1 MNNAP
6 YSVDSVVRGLKQV
19 LTQYLESQYHIWD
32 ESIIDERRILLE
44 SPGAIAQQPFIEAT
58 PSYVRGPAYA
68 DLDLPDEVRAV
79 LAKCATI
86 ARSGVFPQPYL
97 HQATALVE
105 FLTNRKQL
113 VVATGTGSGKTET
126 FLFPILGLLAQEAA
140 ARPRVA
146 ALPGCRA
153 LLLYPM
159 NALVNDQLTRL
170 RKLFGNQEVATYL
183 ARSRGRKAR
192 FGIYTSRTPYPGRQD
207 PLRDRDELQR
217 RIDAL
222 LAGITPELQLR
233 LEENGMWPAKDMR
246 AFQANQYQTS
256 TDDIELFTRHEM
268 QRACPDILVTN
279 YSMLEY
285 MLLRPV
291 DGAIFDSTTA
301 WLNASEENF
310 LTVVVDEA
318 HVYRGSSGAE
328 VSLLLRRLQSR
339 LGVPRDRLRY
349 ILTSAS
355 LGTGAEAGE
364 GARQFAADL
373 TGGPKSTFS
382 LITGTREV
390 RDGATTGSAV
400 IARVLAD
407 FDLAALHAAAEGVP
421 QRAQAAAA
429 LSRLAASLSIQIR
442 ANSGSVV
449 DLRDTA
455 FQICD
460 ELPVARHLANCLSEG
475 PTHVSDLPSKLFPQT
490 ESAEAAVDVLL
501 ALVSFGN
508 RSLDD
513 RPFLPLRLHLL
524 FRGLDGLYACID
536 PNCTARRSTYRSP
549 TLGRLFDTPRLY
561 CDCGS
566 RVYELMTHRDC
577 GASFIRGFW
586 RENDESFLWHE
597 APSDRSA
604 QSGRLI
610 EVHLLVEP
618 ARATRAPIVQ
628 LWIHKRTG
636 RIHRVT
642 PTANVSDYLMV
653 GRPGA
658 RLPGLVPPIVS
669 FNPDCPICDKRVFSQ
684 GRSKIMDL
692 QTKGEAP
699 FAYLVRE
706 QVRLQPAT
714 RAVDRTFPNAGRKAL
729 LFSDGRQKAARLARD
744 IPRDIQKDTFR
755 QLLVRS
761 IHDLAQL
768 GRDATPTSPFLY
780 TAFLNCLSRY
790 GVRMFDGAD
799 ADQLENSLATYQMLA
814 ASDLQMAVNNGFS
827 EQPPNQYRQQLLTHL
842 GASFY
847 SLYALT
853 LAYLEPVGVVRSA
866 LERQLNF
873 LSTEDVRAISIVWLQ
888 EVLNDFAFD
897 STVPVGVRQAA
908 AGYARQAW
916 GVTGGF
922 SARQNRFI
930 DSWTNG
936 RAAVIDQAML
946 STLCVA
952 QGQMFYIDPA
962 RTTLRLAL
970 TLNWSQ
976 CQACTH
982 IAPVSWNQ
990 CCVSCGSTQLRPLD
1004 YATSPYLQARKRF
1017 WRDPAEAVLEG
1028 DSPFTLDVQEHTAQ
1042 LGYRDAD
1049 DVASTTEEF
1058 ERRFRDIL
1066 MGPREH
1072 PIDVLS
1078 CTTTMEVGVDIGSL
1092 VAVGLR
1098 NVPPQRQNY
1107 QQRAGRAGRR
1117 GASISSVVTYAQNNA
1132 HDAYYFNAPAAV
1144 IAGPPPKPSIDA
1156 SNEVLIRRHVN
1167 AQLLQTYF
1175 HNETI
1180 RVPPASSDI
1189 YAMWGDTLSFFLG
1202 AGDFT
1207 LNAFRTW
1214 LRTSP
1219 DAQSEVRRI
1228 NEWIPALA
1236 GVTATDAAM
1245 QLIARLDAIA
1255 PAQQPAPPDDRLLN
1269 FLFNNAVLPSYAFPR
1284 NLLTVRIE
1292 ETVNRRVRVQE
1303 QPQQG
1308 LNVALSEYAP
1318 GRFVVLNKQTYQ
1330 IGSLTANRLAS
1341 ERDRAR
1347 PLFATQVAYVQ
1358 CDNCYHTR
1366 EPSPTQPSTGQCP
1379 VCASGALSLI
1389 EIIQPEIAYPRGR
1402 RPIDE
1407 LQDDAVRSEVTAAQ
1421 LPFPSG
1427 GNRLAFQPI
1436 GVTAEIASGHN
1447 ERLVIVNRG
1456 ESGQVGGAGFTIC
1469 ERCGFVHL
1477 GGPQQAPTVPHER
1490 DYAVVSRGMIDRTR
1504 CNGPFRNAFIGY
1516 TFPTDILLLRI
1527 RLRPPFANRYDQA
1540 GERRPITE
1548 AVRSFSEALVGAA
1561 CRQLDIDTRELK
1573 AGFRFLENQ
1582 GDRCAD
1588 VFLYDSLAGGAGYAN
1603 LTAASF
1609 TEILQNTH
1617 ESLSGCSCTSSCTR
1631 CLRNYENRLY
1641 HSSLNRFLALDLLNY
1656 LRFGASPPT
1665 LDRRD
1670 EERVC
1675 APLAEVLGLEGWT
1688 LSRDSEGR
1696 LNARRGALA
1705 HSIRCVP
1712 SLVDRAS
1719 VQEPAHIRLI
1729 SVYEIE
1735 NGLPDVFGSLAP

>member
-1 MNNAP
+1 MSGAP
-6 YSVDSVVRGLKQV
+6 YSVDSVVRGLKQA

-44 SPGAIAQQPFIEAT
+44 TPGTIAQHPFIEAT
-58 PSYVRGPAYA
+58 PTYVRGQAYA
-68 DLDLPDEVRAV
+68 DLPLPEEVRAV
-79 LAKCATI
+79 LTRCAAIAKT
-86 ARSGVFPQPYL
+86 GVFPQPYL
-97 HQATALVE
+97 HQVTALVE
-105 FLTNRKQL
+105 FFSKGKQL
-113 VVATGTGSGKTET
+113 VVASGTGSGKTET
-126 FLFPILGLLAQEAA
+126 FLFPILGVLAQEAA
-140 ARPRVA
+140 ARPRIA

-170 RKLFGNQEVATYL
+170 RRLFGNREVAAHL
-183 ARSRGRKAR
+183 AGPRGRNVR
-192 FGIYTSRTPYPGRQD
+192 FGIYTSRTPYPGRRD

-217 RIDAL
+217 RINAL
-222 LAGITPELQLR
+222 QAGITPELQLR
-233 LEENGMWPAKDMR
+233 LEDNGLWPAKDMR
-246 AFQANQYQTS
+246 AFQANQYQTGPQ
-256 TDDIELFTRHEM
+256 DIELFTRHEM
-268 QRACPDILVTN
+268 QQACPDVLVTN

-291 DGAIFDSTTA
+291 DGAIFDSTST
-301 WLNASEENF
+301 WLNQSPENF

-328 VSLLLRRLQSR
+328 VSLLLRRLRSR
-339 LGVPRDRLRY
+339 LGVARDKLRY

-355 LGTGAEAGE
+355 LGTGAEAGDE
-364 GARQFAADL
+364 ARQFASDL
-373 TGGPKSTFS
+373 TGGRRETFS
-382 LITGTREV
+382 LIAGTREV
-390 RDGATTGSAV
+390 LDGAVPASGT
-400 IARVLAD
+400 IAQVLAG
-407 FDLAALHAAAEGVP
+407 FDLATLHSAAEGMP
-421 QRAQAAAA
+421 QRERAAAGLA
-429 LSRLAASLSIQIR
+429 QLAASLSVAVN
-442 ANSGSVV
+442 ANSRTLSDV
-449 DLRDTA
+449 RDTA
-455 FQICD
+455 YRIC
-460 ELPVARHLANCLSEG
+460 EALPVARHLANKLSEG
-475 PTHVSDLPSKLFPQT
+475 PTHLADLAGALFPNAAT
-490 ESAEAAVDVLL
+490 AGGAVDVLL
-501 ALVSFGN
+501 ALVSFAR
-508 RSLDD
+508 RSLDEK
-513 RPFLPLRLHLL
+513 PFLPLRLHLL
-524 FRGLDGLYACID
+524 FRGVDGLYACIN
-536 PNCTARRSTYRSP
+536 PSCGARLSAHGTP
-549 TLGRLFDTPRLY
+549 TLGKLYNTPRLH

-566 RVYELMTHRDC
+566 RVYELLTHRDC
-577 GASFIRGFW
+577 GAAFIRGYW
-586 RENDESFLWHE
+586 RENDEGFLWHE
-597 APSDRSA
+597 APSDRNA
-604 QSGRLI
+604 QGGRLI

-618 ARATRAPIVQ
+618 ARATRVPVVQ
-628 LWIHKRTG
+628 IWIHKRTG
-636 RIHRVT
+636 RVQRAR
-642 PTANVSDYLMV
+642 PTANSTDYLMV
-653 GRPGA
+653 GRPGT
-658 RLPGLVPPIVS
+658 RLPSVLPPIIS
-669 FNPDCPICDKRVFSQ
+669 FNPTCPICDKRVFSQ

-699 FAYLVRE
+699 FSYLVRE

-714 RAVDRTFPNAGRKAL
+714 RAADRTFPNAGRKAL

-768 GRDATPTSPFLY
+768 GRDATPTPPFLY
-780 TAFLNCLSRY
+780 TAFLNCLARY
-790 GVRMFDGAD
+790 GVRLFDGAD

-814 ASDLQMAVNNGFS
+814 GGDLQRAITNGFS
-827 EQPPNQYRQQLLTHL
+827 EQPPNQYREQLLTHL

-853 LAYLEPVGVVRSA
+853 LAYLEPVPVVRTA
-866 LERQLNF
+866 LESQLTF
-873 LSTEDVRAISIVWLQ
+873 LSSEDVRAISIVWLQ
-888 EVLNDFAFD
+888 ELLNEFAFD
-897 STVPVGVRQAA
+897 ATVAVGVRQAA
-908 AGYARQAW
+908 AGYSRPGW
-916 GVTGGF
+916 GATGGF
-922 SARQNRFI
+922 SARQTRFV
-930 DSWTNG
+930 DSWTGG
-936 RAAVIDQAML
+936 RAAEIEQVML
-946 STLCVA
+946 STLCVS
-952 QGQMFYIDPA
+952 QGRMYFIDPA
-962 RTTLRLAL
+962 RTAIRLGLAL
-970 TLNWSQ
+970 HWSQ

-990 CCVSCGSTQLRPLD
+990 CCASCGSTQVRPLD

-1017 WRDPAEAVLEG
+1017 WRDPAEAVLG
-1028 DSPFTLDVQEHTAQ
+1028 ADSPFTLDVQEHTAQ

-1066 MGPREH
+1066 TGPREH

-1117 GASISSVVTYAQNNA
+1117 GASISTVVTYAQNNA
-1132 HDAYYFNAPAAV
+1132 HDAYYFGSPAAV

-1180 RVPPASSDI
+1180 RVTPASSDI
-1189 YAMWGDTLSFFLG
+1189 YAMWGDTYSFFFG

-1207 LNAFRTW
+1207 LGAFRTW

-1219 DAQSEVRRI
+1219 DAEGELRRV
-1228 NEWIPALA
+1228 EDWIPPGA
-1236 GVTATDAAM
+1236 GVTAADAAV
-1245 QLIARLDAIA
+1245 QLIARLQQIA
-1255 PAQQPAPPDDRLLN
+1255 PAQQPPPPDDKLLN

-1292 ETVNRRVRVQE
+1292 ETINRRVRVEE

-1308 LNVALSEYAP
+1308 LNIALSEYAP
-1318 GRFVVLNKQTYQ
+1318 GRFVVLNKKTYQ
-1330 IGSLTANRLAS
+1330 IGSLTANRLTA

-1358 CDNCYHTR
+1358 CSNCYHTR
-1366 EPSPTQPSTGQCP
+1366 EPSPTTPFSGQCP
-1379 VCASGALSLI
+1379 VCANGTLSLI
-1389 EIIQPEIAYPRGR
+1389 QIIQPEVAYPRGR

-1427 GNRLAFQPI
+1427 GNRLVFQPI
-1436 GVTAEIASGHN
+1436 GAMGEIASGHN
-1447 ERLVIVNRG
+1447 ESLVIVNRG
-1456 ESGQVGGAGFTIC
+1456 ESGQGGGAGFRIC

-1477 GGPQQAPTVPHER
+1477 GGHQQPELIPHER
-1490 DYAVVSRGMIDRTR
+1490 DYEVVARGLVDRTR

-1527 RLRPPFANRYDQA
+1527 RLRPPFANRYDLP

-1561 CRQLDIDTRELK
+1561 CRHLDIDTRELK
-1573 AGFRFLENQ
+1573 AGFRFLESQ

-1603 LTAASF
+1603 LTAAGI
-1609 TEILQNTH
+1609 TEIVRLTQ
-1617 ESLSGCSCTSSCTR
+1617 ESLSECDCSSSCTR
-1631 CLRNYENRLY
+1631 CLRNYENRLF
-1641 HSSLNRFLALDLLNY
+1641 HSSLNRFLALDLINY
-1656 LRFGASPPT
+1656 LRVGTIPT
-1665 LDRRD
+1665 PLTQEQEDR
-1670 EERVC
+1670 VS
-1675 APLAEVLGLEGWT
+1675 APLAEVLRLEGWA
-1688 LSRDSEGR
+1688 LSRDNDGR
-1696 LNARRGALA
+1696 ISARRGGLA

-1712 SLVDRAS
+1712 SLADRAS
-1719 VQEPAHIRLI
+1719 IPEPAHVRLV

-1735 NGLPDVFGSLAP
+1735 NNLPDVFGGLAP